1 RPNQFLPQLGQVRR
15 TDADMLSE
23 GCRTFLWGLFMKLC
37 ISDRL
42 VVYTTAV
49 LDNAQAHNSTSI
61 IVAILKYALQIY
73 TDFAGYSNMAIG
85 VGLLLGLKVTPNFNR
100 PFLATSVAAFWRRW
114 HISLT
119 TWITDYIF
127 MPLNLRWRDRG
138 AMGLYMATMVN
149 LLVIGA
155 WHGANWT
162 YVVFGAFYGVVMV
175 VEMSLSQRRKK
186 FEKSHHLK
194 TNALYRT
201 LRWMEVFLIYAFAA
215 MIFRAADMGDVCT
228 VVSQIFT
235 CPGSLYIGDWL
246 VFVYGGCSVVLLLF
260 KEVKDELGWNVHL
273 LHAPDRWV
281 RIVSFAL
288 LLCYVIG
295 TGVLDGVNFIYMQF

>member
-1 RPNQFLPQLGQVRR
+1 
-15 TDADMLSE
+15 
-23 GCRTFLWGLFMKLC
+23 MKLC

-61 IVAILKYALQIY
+61 IVAILMYALQIY

-100 PFLATSVAAFWRRW
+100 PFLATSVSAFWRRW

-138 AMGLYMATMVN
+138 AMGLYMATMV
-149 LLVIGA
+149 IGA

-162 YVVFGAFYGVVMV
+162 YVVFGAF
-175 VEMSLSQRRKK
+175 
-186 FEKSHHLK
+186 
-194 TNALYRT
+194 
-201 LRWMEVFLIYAFAA
+201 
-215 MIFRAADMGDVCT
+215 
-228 VVSQIFT
+228 
-235 CPGSLYIGDWL
+235 
-246 VFVYGGCSVVLLLF
+246 
-260 KEVKDELGWNVHL
+260 
-273 LHAPDRWV
+273 
-281 RIVSFAL
+281 
-288 LLCYVIG
+288 
-295 TGVLDGVNFIYMQF
+295 